1 MGQFRTEITVEP
13 FQHKIEPHT
22 KVMFVGS
29 CFANN
34 IGDKFDNCKL
44 NASVNPFGVIYN
56 PISVATTLTS
66 ILNNKAYIDT
76 DLRYH
81 NDLWLSFDHHSSF
94 SDNDKSTCLEN
105 ININCHSAF
114 NHLSQCEFIFIT
126 FGSAWVYQLKETG
139 QIVSN
144 CHKYPADYFNR
155 YMLSIEDI
163 ILKYTTLLT
172 QLLEFNPNIKIVF
185 TVSPVRH
192 WKDGAHGN
200 QLSKST
206 LLMAIDKLCGLFT
219 SCHYFP
225 AYELLM
231 DDLRDYRFYAD
242 DMLHPSPSAI
252 EYIYQK
258 FEQCFF
264 SDNTLQYKKEM
275 LTLYKALHH
284 KASNV
289 NSESHQ
295 LFLKNQLKKIEGY
308 NLKYPHANF
317 SEESTFVKKNL
328 LKSNCFK

>member
-1 MGQFRTEITVEP
+1 MEKFRTEVTVEP

-29 CFANN
+29 CFASN
-34 IGDKFDNCKL
+34 IGNKLNDCKFD
-44 NASVNPFGVIYN
+44 ASVNPFGVIYN

-66 ILNNKAYIDT
+66 IINNKKYT
-76 DLRYH
+76 NSDLRYY

-94 SDNDKSTCLEN
+94 SNPDESTCLQH
-105 ININCHSAF
+105 INKNCQSAH
-114 NHLSQCEFIFIT
+114 NYLNQCEFVFIT
-126 FGSAWVYQLKETG
+126 FGSAWVYQLKETN

-144 CHKYPADYFNR
+144 CHKYPANCFNR
-155 YMLSIEDI
+155 YMLNIDEIADT
-163 ILKYTTLLT
+163 YTTLLK
-172 QLLEFNPNIKIVF
+172 QLHEFNPNIKVIF

-200 QLSKST
+200 QISKST
-206 LLMAIDKLCGLFT
+206 LLMAIDSLCKLFEK
-219 SCHYFP
+219 CHYFP

-252 EYIYQK
+252 EYVWQK

-264 SDNTLQYKKEM
+264 SDNTLEYKKEM
-275 LTLYKALHH
+275 LNLTKALNH
-284 KASNV
+284 KATNV

-295 LFLKNQLKKIEGY
+295 IFLKNQLKKIENY
-308 NLKYPHANF
+308 ILKYPHANF
-317 SEESTFVKKNL
+317 SEESTFVKKSL
-328 LKSNCFK
+328 FKAN